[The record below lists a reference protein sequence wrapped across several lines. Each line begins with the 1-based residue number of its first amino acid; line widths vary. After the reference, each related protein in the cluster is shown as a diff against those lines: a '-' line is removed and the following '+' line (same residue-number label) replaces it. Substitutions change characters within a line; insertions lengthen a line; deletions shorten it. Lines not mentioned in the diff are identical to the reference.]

1 MRKEEIIEME
11 NKLIQGIKTSDVPL
25 LDKILHDDLLF
36 IAPHGQVVTK
46 EMDLAS
52 HKSGEMEVEQLNA
65 HFEDIKIIGDNAI
78 VVVVY
83 DTKGKMLGNSI
94 QGQFRYI
101 RVWKMFADGLKVIGG
116 SCFKV

>member
-1 MRKEEIIEME
+1 MKKEDIIEIE
-11 NKLIQGIKTSDVPL
+11 NKLIHGIKTSDIKL

-36 IAPHGQVVTK
+36 LAPNGQIVTK

-52 HKSGEMEVEQLNA
+52 HRAGEMQVEELIAN
-65 HFEDIKIIGDNAI
+65 FEEIKIIGDNAI

-83 DTKGKMLGNSI
+83 DTKGKMLGNPI

-101 RVWKMFADGLKVIGG
+101 RVWKMFTDGLKVIGG
-116 SCFKV
+116 SCFKI

>member
-1 MRKEEIIEME
+1 MRKEEIIEIE
-11 NKLIQGIKTSDVPL
+11 NKLVQGIKSSDIKL

-36 IAPHGQVVTK
+36 IAPNGQIITK

-52 HKSGEMEVEQLNA
+52 HRAGEMEVEQLIAN
-65 HFEDIKIIGDNAI
+65 FEDIKIIGDNAI

-101 RVWKMFADGLKVIGG
+101 RIWKMFDVGLKVIGG
-116 SCFKV
+116 SCFKI